1 MIPRREA
8 PVDESL
14 HDRYGSFI
22 LRHEF
27 TATTSWFRYAFLPL
41 LPMLIHDAINQSGIF
56 TGVNNAYDTL
66 SCFHEQNCSVV
77 FLIVWRTETQIL
89 RDSDNRT

>member
-27 TATTSWFRYAFLPL
+27 TATTLWFRYAFLPL
-41 LPMLIHDAINQSGIF
+41 LPMLIHDAVKQSGIF
-56 TGVNNAYDTL
+56 IKGVNYSYDNVSFYL
-66 SCFHEQNCSVV
+66 SSLFRVSTD
-77 FLIVWRTETQIL
+77 FL
-89 RDSDNRT
+89 